1 MIDLAMAFHNLE
13 NLVDVEGLKVEVT
26 EFGEKSVG
34 IIKSFDRENRKLA
47 LLLDGGHKTLQLFYQ
62 NDCEAL
68 TIIDDKASATARR
81 GRLDSLNEVDSDE
94 NVADTTKNAEDT
106 ADENNDRPVTVDR
119 AILSEDQMK
128 KVFKEVR
135 PERDRIQEELILGR
149 RRGRDN
155 PHLRN
160 LVPIQM
166 ESLLCG
172 APPPED
178 EPDMM
183 IEEKGN
189 NTMNNQ
195 FMSSRHPSI

>member
-1 MIDLAMAFHNLE
+1 MAFHNLE

-94 NVADTTKNAEDT
+94 NVADTSKTAEDT
-106 ADENNDRPVTVDR
+106 PDENNDRHVTVDR

-135 PERDRIQEELILGR
+135 PERDRIQEELVLGR
-149 RRGRDN
+149 RRDRDN

-160 LVPIQM
+160 LVHIQM

-178 EPDMM
+178 ELDMM

-189 NTMNNQ
+189 NTNT
-195 FMSSRHPSI
+195 SKVKTILL

>member
-1 MIDLAMAFHNLE
+1 MAFHNLE

-68 TIIDDKASATARR
+68 TIIDEKDLATARR

-94 NVADTTKNAEDT
+94 NVADTSKNAEGT
-106 ADENNDRPVTVDR
+106 PDENNDRPVTVDR

-135 PERDRIQEELILGR
+135 PERDRIQEELVLGR

-189 NTMNNQ
+189 TMNNQ
-195 FMSSRHPSI
+195 YVKSPPI

>member
-1 MIDLAMAFHNLE
+1 MAFHNLE

-94 NVADTTKNAEDT
+94 NVADTSKNAEDT
-106 ADENNDRPVTVDR
+106 PDENNDRHVTVDR

-135 PERDRIQEELILGR
+135 PERDRIQEELVLGR

-160 LVPIQM
+160 LVHIQM

-178 EPDMM
+178 EPDIM

-189 NTMNNQ
+189 NTNT
-195 FMSSRHPSI
+195 SKVKTILL

>member
-1 MIDLAMAFHNLE
+1 MAFHNLE

-68 TIIDDKASATARR
+68 TIIDEKASATARR

-94 NVADTTKNAEDT
+94 NVADTSKNAEDT

-135 PERDRIQEELILGR
+135 PERDRIQEELVLGR

-189 NTMNNQ
+189 TMNNQ
-195 FMSSRHPSI
+195 YVKSPPI

>member
-68 TIIDDKASATARR
+68 TIIDEKASATARR

-94 NVADTTKNAEDT
+94 NVADTSKNAEDTAT

-135 PERDRIQEELILGR
+135 PERDRIQEELVLGR

-189 NTMNNQ
+189 TMNNQ
-195 FMSSRHPSI
+195 YVKSSPI

>member
-68 TIIDDKASATARR
+68 TIIDEKASATARR

-94 NVADTTKNAEDT
+94 NVADTSKNAEDT

-135 PERDRIQEELILGR
+135 PERDRIQEELVLGR
-149 RRGRDN
+149 RRDRDN

-195 FMSSRHPSI
+195 YFKSPPI

>member
-1 MIDLAMAFHNLE
+1 MAFHNLE

-47 LLLDGGHKTLQLFYQ
+47 LLLDGGLKTLQLFYQ

-68 TIIDDKASATARR
+68 TIIDEKASATARR

-106 ADENNDRPVTVDR
+106 PDENNDRHVTVDR

-172 APPPED
+172 APPPVD

-189 NTMNNQ
+189 NTMN
-195 FMSSRHPSI
+195 MLSRHPSKTFVL

>member
-1 MIDLAMAFHNLE
+1 MAFHNLE

-94 NVADTTKNAEDT
+94 NVADTSKTAEDT
-106 ADENNDRPVTVDR
+106 PDENNDRHVTVDR

-135 PERDRIQEELILGR
+135 PERDRIQEELVLGR

-160 LVPIQM
+160 LVHIQM

-178 EPDMM
+178 EPDIM

-189 NTMNNQ
+189 NTNT
-195 FMSSRHPSI
+195 SKVKTILL

>member
-1 MIDLAMAFHNLE
+1 MAFHNLE

-94 NVADTTKNAEDT
+94 NVADTSKNAEDT
-106 ADENNDRPVTVDR
+106 PDENNDRHVTVDR

-135 PERDRIQEELILGR
+135 PERDRIQEELVLGR

-160 LVPIQM
+160 LVHIQM

-178 EPDMM
+178 ELDMM

-189 NTMNNQ
+189 NTNT
-195 FMSSRHPSI
+195 SKVKTILL

>member
-68 TIIDDKASATARR
+68 AIIDDKATARR

-94 NVADTTKNAEDT
+94 NVADTSKNAEDT

-135 PERDRIQEELILGR
+135 PERDRIQEELVLGR

-178 EPDMM
+178 EPDMI

-189 NTMNNQ
+189 TMNNQ
-195 FMSSRHPSI
+195 YVKSPPI

>member
-1 MIDLAMAFHNLE
+1 MAFHILE
-13 NLVDVEGLKVEVT
+13 NLVDVEGLIVEVT
-26 EFGEKSVG
+26 EYGEKSVG

-68 TIIDDKASATARR
+68 TIIDEKASATARR

-94 NVADTTKNAEDT
+94 NVADTSKNAEDT
-106 ADENNDRPVTVDR
+106 PDENNDRPVTVDR

-135 PERDRIQEELILGR
+135 PERDRIQEELVLGR

-183 IEEKGN
+183 IEEKGMV
-189 NTMNNQ
+189 TLHEYVK
-195 FMSSRHPSI
+195 SPPI

>member
-1 MIDLAMAFHNLE
+1 MAFHNLE

-94 NVADTTKNAEDT
+94 NVADTSKTAEDT
-106 ADENNDRPVTVDR
+106 PDENNDRHVTVDR

-135 PERDRIQEELILGR
+135 PERDRIQEELVLGR
-149 RRGRDN
+149 RRDRDN

-160 LVPIQM
+160 LVHIQM

-178 EPDMM
+178 EPDIM

-189 NTMNNQ
+189 NTNT
-195 FMSSRHPSI
+195 SKVKTILL

>member
-1 MIDLAMAFHNLE
+1 MAFHILE

-26 EFGEKSVG
+26 EYGEKSVG

-68 TIIDDKASATARR
+68 TIIDENASATARR

-94 NVADTTKNAEDT
+94 NVADTSKNAEDT

-160 LVPIQM
+160 LVHIQM

-172 APPPED
+172 APPPVD

-189 NTMNNQ
+189 TMNNQ
-195 FMSSRHPSI
+195 YVKSQPI

>member
-1 MIDLAMAFHNLE
+1 MAFHNLE

-47 LLLDGGHKTLQLFYQ
+47 LLLDGGLKTLQLFYQ

-68 TIIDDKASATARR
+68 TIIDEKASATARR

-94 NVADTTKNAEDT
+94 NVADTSKNAEDT

-135 PERDRIQEELILGR
+135 PERDRIQEELVLGR

-189 NTMNNQ
+189 TMNNQ
-195 FMSSRHPSI
+195 YVKSPPI

>member
-1 MIDLAMAFHNLE
+1 MAFHILE

-26 EFGEKSVG
+26 EYGEKSVG

-68 TIIDDKASATARR
+68 TIIDEKVSATARR

-94 NVADTTKNAEDT
+94 NVADTSKNAEDT

-135 PERDRIQEELILGR
+135 PERDRIQEELVLGR

-166 ESLLCG
+166 KSLLCG

-183 IEEKGN
+183 IEEKGMV
-189 NTMNNQ
+189 TLHEYVK
-195 FMSSRHPSI
+195 SPPI

>member
-1 MIDLAMAFHNLE
+1 MAFHILE

-26 EFGEKSVG
+26 EYGEKSVG

-106 ADENNDRPVTVDR
+106 PDESNDRHVTVDR

-135 PERDRIQEELILGR
+135 PERDRIQEELVLGR

-189 NTMNNQ
+189 TMNNQ
-195 FMSSRHPSI
+195 YVKSPPI

>member
-1 MIDLAMAFHNLE
+1 MAFHNLE

-94 NVADTTKNAEDT
+94 NVADTSKTAEDT
-106 ADENNDRPVTVDR
+106 PDENNDRHVTVDR

-135 PERDRIQEELILGR
+135 PERDRIQEELVLGR
-149 RRGRDN
+149 RRDRDN

-160 LVPIQM
+160 LVHIQM

-178 EPDMM
+178 ELDMM

-189 NTMNNQ
+189 NTMNR
-195 FMSSRHPSI
+195 SSCHPSKNITILL

>member
-68 TIIDDKASATARR
+68 TIIDEKASATARR

-94 NVADTTKNAEDT
+94 NVADTSKNAEDT

-119 AILSEDQMK
+119 PILSEDQMK

-135 PERDRIQEELILGR
+135 PERDRIQEELVLGR

-166 ESLLCG
+166 ESLLFG

-189 NTMNNQ
+189 TMNNQ
-195 FMSSRHPSI
+195 YVKSPPI

>member
-1 MIDLAMAFHNLE
+1 MAFHNLE

-94 NVADTTKNAEDT
+94 NVADTSKNAEDIP
-106 ADENNDRPVTVDR
+106 DENNDRHVTVDR

-135 PERDRIQEELILGR
+135 PERDRIQEELVLGR
-149 RRGRDN
+149 RRDRDN

-160 LVPIQM
+160 LVHIQM

-178 EPDMM
+178 EPDIM

-189 NTMNNQ
+189 NTNT
-195 FMSSRHPSI
+195 SKVKTILL

>member
-68 TIIDDKASATARR
+68 TIIDEKASATARR

-94 NVADTTKNAEDT
+94 NVADTSKNAEDT

-135 PERDRIQEELILGR
+135 PERDRIQEELVLGR

-178 EPDMM
+178 EPDML

-189 NTMNNQ
+189 TMNNQ
-195 FMSSRHPSI
+195 YVKSPPI

>member
-1 MIDLAMAFHNLE
+1 MAFHNLE

-47 LLLDGGHKTLQLFYQ
+47 LLLDGGLKTLQLFYQ

-68 TIIDDKASATARR
+68 TIIDEKASATARR

-94 NVADTTKNAEDT
+94 NVADTSKNAEDT

-135 PERDRIQEELILGR
+135 PERDRIHIQEELILGR

-189 NTMNNQ
+189 TMNNQ
-195 FMSSRHPSI
+195 YVKSPPI

>member
-26 EFGEKSVG
+26 EYGEKSVG

-68 TIIDDKASATARR
+68 TIIDEKASATARR

-94 NVADTTKNAEDT
+94 NVADTSKNAEDT

-135 PERDRIQEELILGR
+135 PERDRIQEELVLGR

-178 EPDMM
+178 EPDMI

-189 NTMNNQ
+189 TINNQ
-195 FMSSRHPSI
+195 YVKSPPI

>member
-1 MIDLAMAFHNLE
+1 MAFHNLE

-94 NVADTTKNAEDT
+94 NVADTSKTAEDT
-106 ADENNDRPVTVDR
+106 PDENNDRHVTVDR

-135 PERDRIQEELILGR
+135 PERDRIQEELVLGR

-160 LVPIQM
+160 LVHIQM

-178 EPDMM
+178 ELDMM

-189 NTMNNQ
+189 NTNT
-195 FMSSRHPSI
+195 SKVKTILL

>member
-1 MIDLAMAFHNLE
+1 MAFHNLE

-68 TIIDDKASATARR
+68 IIIDDKASATARR

-94 NVADTTKNAEDT
+94 NVADTSKNAEDT

-135 PERDRIQEELILGR
+135 PERDRIQEELVLGR

-189 NTMNNQ
+189 TMNNQ
-195 FMSSRHPSI
+195 YVKSPPI

>member
-1 MIDLAMAFHNLE
+1 MAFHNLE

-68 TIIDDKASATARR
+68 TIIDDKASATVRR

-94 NVADTTKNAEDT
+94 NVADTSKTAEDT
-106 ADENNDRPVTVDR
+106 PDENNDRHVTVDR

-135 PERDRIQEELILGR
+135 PERDRIQEELVLGR

-160 LVPIQM
+160 LVHIQM

-178 EPDMM
+178 ELDMM

-189 NTMNNQ
+189 NTMNR
-195 FMSSRHPSI
+195 SSCHPSKNKTILL